1 MLSVLGIRLFKSDSG
16 EIRSSFPTSS
26 PEGFSGGIWD
36 KTGFQSAP
44 FLGLNCANKA
54 RGTI

>member
-1 MLSVLGIRLFKSDSG
+1 MLSVLRIGLFKSASG

-44 FLGLNCANKA
+44 FLGLKCANKA